1 MVTDRAWRGR
11 SRAWSAAGQSR
22 CHHNKPAVFECRLRR
37 SEQAY
42 GEPRA
47 CRRRTRETR
56 RAEASEA
63 AFSAI
68 AAKALVKTWKKPC
81 LSPGQTCLPVEL
93 WGLVLEQLLPDD
105 SLWDLRATVQELC
118 NLGMA
123 CKGLHTAVQ
132 QHGWPQLCR
141 LFICLCPPPST
152 QKAWSFEA
160 KAAQKA
166 RLPASPDV
174 LVTNPTSLPVP
185 DLRAACAYFGLSSSG
200 ALPAAVIML
209 HA

>member
-1 MVTDRAWRGR
+1 M
-11 SRAWSAAGQSR
+11 
-22 CHHNKPAVFECRLRR
+22 FECCLRR

-56 RAEASEA
+56 HAEASEA

-118 NLGMA
+118 NPWH
-123 CKGLHTAVQ
+123 GLQGPAHSCAAAWLAPVV
-132 QHGWPQLCR
+132 
-141 LFICLCPPPST
+141 PP
-152 QKAWSFEA
+152 
-160 KAAQKA
+160 
-166 RLPASPDV
+166 V
-174 LVTNPTSLPVP
+174 HLPVSTV
-185 DLRAACAYFGLSSSG
+185 LHSEGLV
-200 ALPAAVIML
+200 L
-209 HA
+209 